1 MAREEFSVH
10 TIIVRCMQRQ
20 IETRMSTSG
29 STNRGGSA
37 VAGLVLEPTPNCPP
51 EWKHSIL
58 AFRGKQKSATLLADF
73 DDSRTSVHT
82 SARFRVTGTE
92 RDFLRWLEPHPQMP
106 GPHPGGDLL
115 WEMWET
121 IARSKLPV
129 E

>member
-1 MAREEFSVH
+1 MARGEFSVH
-10 TIIVRCMQRQ
+10 TILVRCMQRQ

-29 STNRGGSA
+29 KMNRECGCQTGFR
-37 VAGLVLEPTPNCPP
+37 THPNCPP
-51 EWKHSIL
+51 EWKHYVL
-58 AFRGKQKSATLLADF
+58 AFRGKQKSATRLADF

-82 SARFRVTGTE
+82 SARCRVTGTE

>member
-1 MAREEFSVH
+1 MARGEFSVH

-29 STNRGGSA
+29 SMNRECGCRIGFR
-37 VAGLVLEPTPNCPP
+37 THPNCPP
-51 EWKHSIL
+51 EWKHL